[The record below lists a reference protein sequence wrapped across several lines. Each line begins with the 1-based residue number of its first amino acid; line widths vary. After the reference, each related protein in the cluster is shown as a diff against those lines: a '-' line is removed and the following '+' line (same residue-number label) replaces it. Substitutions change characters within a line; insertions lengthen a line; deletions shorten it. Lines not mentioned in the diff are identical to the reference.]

1 MALFVIADLHLS
13 SDGTKSMEKFGQRWT
28 DYMGR
33 LKKNWCAVVRPE
45 DTVIIPGDISW
56 SLKLEESLDD
66 FRFLNS
72 LPGKKLIGK
81 GNHDFWWSTASKMK
95 AFFCRKRT

>member
-1 MALFVIADLHLS
+1 
-13 SDGTKSMEKFGQRWT
+13 MEKFGSRWT

-33 LKKNWCAVVRPE
+33 LKKNWTAVVRPE

-56 SLKLEESLDD
+56 SLRLEESLED

-81 GNHDFWWSTASKMK
+81 GNHDFWWSTA
-95 AFFCRKRT
+95 